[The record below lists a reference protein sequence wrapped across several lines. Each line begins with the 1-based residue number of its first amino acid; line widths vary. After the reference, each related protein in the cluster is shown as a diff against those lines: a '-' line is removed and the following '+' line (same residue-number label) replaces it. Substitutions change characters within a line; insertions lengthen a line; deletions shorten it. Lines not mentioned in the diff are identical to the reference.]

1 MPSAANYEA
10 GFGPDFYSSA
20 RYERTRIFQYVS
32 AQGGRACCWTHEII
46 RAIRSSA
53 QSLSQPP
60 SGEIAI
66 RSSSADPSQGA
77 SVRPFAALQN
87 LASLVPLSS
96 PFSWSGMRGASFECT
111 STGES
116 NNDRSK
122 AEEQKKGFVSK
133 ERQLARLRQ
142 RMAAEENTILVEAQ
156 TRVVKQQ
163 RSVSLLPC
171 KRCVDRVVA
180 P

>member
-1 MPSAANYEA
+1 M
-10 GFGPDFYSSA
+10 
-20 RYERTRIFQYVS
+20 
-32 AQGGRACCWTHEII
+32 
-46 RAIRSSA
+46 
-53 QSLSQPP
+53 SQPP

-87 LASLVPLSS
+87 LASLVPLTS

-122 AEEQKKGFVSK
+122 ADEPKKGFVSK